1 MSYLLKILSG
11 TLAGVEYALGDGDT
25 VFHVGPHRELIDGVA
40 SQVFGATE
48 NVYYLPEELPPAAF
62 LVRVDADATT
72 AGLRLGERTGA
83 DTAWHYRALELQ
95 QVMQSAGVHFAVRQ
109 RDDAWSAEVVSF
121 ILPPASPEHGET
133 SGPIRVAAVPGLP
146 VQRPRLLLGLAVLAC
161 IALAAGWMYW
171 NFQPD
176 ARVRGL
182 AAVLRDAPGEYQVV
196 AGEDNRLYVF
206 VDDAAGKAWGERAS
220 RRLQRGDDIYL
231 VRYVEATRLERL
243 LIDAGQNVVV
253 VRLQPPRQ
261 PQIVLAGVA
270 TSERRKRVQQILS
283 GQTPYAPQ
291 LEISA
296 ISDQALTALAQ
307 AQLRRLGISSR
318 AEPRGQRVSI
328 VNDVFL
334 DDAGLNAMARTASEF
349 HRHWG
354 RHRISIQLQL
364 WDDLLQG
371 RSYQYSPGQLLSV
384 GNGRWQYSRA
394 AGTDA
399 GASP

>member
-25 VFHVGPHRELIDGVA
+25 VFHIGPHRELIDGAA
-40 SQVFGATE
+40 SQMLGTAE
-48 NVYYLPEELPPAAF
+48 NVYYLPEDLPPAAF
-62 LVRVDADATT
+62 LVTVDADA
-72 AGLRLGERTGA
+72 APPALRLGERTGA
-83 DTAWHYRALELQ
+83 DTAWHYRALEAQ
-95 QVMQSAGVHFAVRQ
+95 QVMQSAGVYFAVRL
-109 RDDAWSAEVVSF
+109 RDGAWSAEVAGF
-121 ILPPASPEHGET
+121 MPPRAAQARMET
-133 SGPIRVAAVPGLP
+133 SGPISVAAVPGLP
-146 VQRPRLLLGLAVLAC
+146 VQRPRLLLGLAALAC
-161 IALAAGWMYW
+161 LALAAGWVYW

-176 ARVRGL
+176 TRVRGL

-196 AGEDNRLYVF
+196 AGDGSRLYVF
-206 VDDAAGKAWGERAS
+206 ADDAAGKAWGERAS

-231 VRYVEATRLERL
+231 LRSIEAVRLERL

-253 VRLQPPRQ
+253 VRLQQPRQ

-270 TSERRKRVQQILS
+270 TSERRKQVQQVLS
-283 GQTPYAPQ
+283 GQVPYASR
-291 LEISA
+291 LEITA
-296 ISDQALTALAQ
+296 ISDQALAALAQ

-334 DDAGLNAMARTASEF
+334 DDAGLNAMARTAREF
-349 HRHWG
+349 HRQWG
-354 RHRISIQLQL
+354 QHRISIQLQL

-371 RSYQYSPGQLLSV
+371 KSYQYSPGQLLSV

-399 GASP
+399 GAPP